1 MSDEITL
8 RDFQSYYPYAPTA
21 LAIKECVRLH
31 SMRELQCEGPIL
43 DVGCGD
49 GLFARLAFQ
58 DAEVWGIDIDGNEG
72 RRAQASRA
80 YSHVMLADITRARLP
95 ESFFGSCIANCS
107 LEHVPDLGAALRTIY
122 KALKPGGVVYAFLP
136 NKDWASH
143 MATPRV
149 LERLGLQSLSRTVCE
164 AIDQQFRHEH
174 LEDAEGWAR
183 WFRDAGFEV
192 PRVEPIG
199 STASTVTFEMFL
211 LPSLLGLTTKKLTG
225 RWTLFPRLRSLEA
238 VPVFALVRSL
248 LALQGESEMT
258 AEFIVEGRKPL

>member
-1 MSDEITL
+1 MSNEISL

-21 LAIKECVRLH
+21 LAIKECVRLG
-31 SMRELQCEGPIL
+31 SMRGLKCEGPIL

-80 YSHVMLADITRARLP
+80 YSQVMLADITRARLP
-95 ESFFGSCIANCS
+95 EGFFGSCIANCS
-107 LEHVPDLGAALRTIY
+107 LEHIPDLGAALRTIH
-122 KALKPGGVVYAFLP
+122 KSLKPGGVVYAFLP
-136 NKDWASH
+136 NREWASH
-143 MATPRV
+143 MATPRA
-149 LERLGLQSLSRTVCE
+149 LERLGLETLSRTVCE

-174 LEDAEGWAR
+174 LEDADGWAR
-183 WFRDAGFEV
+183 WFREAGFEV

-211 LPSLLGLTTKKLTG
+211 LPSLLGLMSKKLTG
-225 RWTLFPRLRSLEA
+225 RWTLFPRLRHLEA
-238 VPVFALVRSL
+238 VPVYALVRGL
-248 LALQGESEMT
+248 LSLQGDSVPT
-258 AEFIVEGRKPL
+258 AEFLVEGRKPL

>member
-1 MSDEITL
+1 MSQEISL

-31 SMRELQCEGPIL
+31 SMRKLRCEGPIL

-80 YSHVMLADITRARLP
+80 YAQVLLADVTRARLP
-95 ESFFGSCIANCS
+95 EGFFGSCIANCS
-107 LEHVPDLGAALRTIY
+107 LEHIPDLGAALRTIY
-122 KALKPGGVVYAFLP
+122 KSLKPGGVVYTFLP
-136 NKDWASH
+136 NRDWASY
-143 MATPRV
+143 MATPRA
-149 LERLGLQSLSRTVCE
+149 LERLGLGALSRTLCE
-164 AIDQQFRHEH
+164 ALDQKFRHEH

-211 LPSLLGLTTKKLTG
+211 LPSLLGLASKTLTG
-225 RWTLFPRLRSLEA
+225 RWTLLPSVRRLGA
-238 VPVFALVRSL
+238 VPVYALVQ
-248 LALQGESEMT
+248 ALMSASGDEVPT
-258 AEFIVEGRKPL
+258 AEFLLEGRKPL

>member
-1 MSDEITL
+1 MSNEISL

-21 LAIKECVRLH
+21 LAIKECVRLS
-31 SMRELQCEGPIL
+31 SMRGLKCEGPIL

-80 YSHVMLADITRARLP
+80 YSQVMLADITRARLP

-107 LEHVPDLGAALRTIY
+107 LEHIPDLGAALRTIY
-122 KALKPGGVVYAFLP
+122 KSLKPGGVVYAFLP
-136 NKDWASH
+136 NRDWASY
-143 MATPRV
+143 MATPRA
-149 LERLGLQSLSRTVCE
+149 LEKLGLGSLSSTVCE
-164 AIDQQFRHEH
+164 AINQQFRHQH

-183 WFRDAGFEV
+183 WFREAGFEV

-211 LPSLLGLTTKKLTG
+211 LPSLLGLVSKKLTG
-225 RWTLFPRLRSLEA
+225 RWTLFPSLRHLEA
-238 VPVFALVRSL
+238 VPVYALVRGL
-248 LALQGESEMT
+248 LSLQGESVPT
-258 AEFIVEGRKPL
+258 AEFLVEGRKPL